1 MRPDRTTLPRFG
13 RNLKFFFLDSW
24 FDVICIL
31 AVAGIAGAVSNA
43 TIHSEDEISSF
54 PHGKPVF

>member
-24 FDVICIL
+24 FDVLCIL
-31 AVAGIAGAVSNA
+31 AVAGIAGAVSVHP
-43 TIHSEDEISSF
+43 IGGEMYLSW
-54 PHGKPVF
+54 GKPVF